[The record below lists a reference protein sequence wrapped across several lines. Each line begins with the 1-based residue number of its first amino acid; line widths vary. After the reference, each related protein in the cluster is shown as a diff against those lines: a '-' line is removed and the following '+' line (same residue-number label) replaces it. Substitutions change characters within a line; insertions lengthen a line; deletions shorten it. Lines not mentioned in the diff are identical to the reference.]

1 MKRKLSHFNQPAYI
15 FMESLFSLFLFAS
28 CALLLWSSA
37 VSYIQ
42 ELKREEQYLENMRV
56 AYEQLYVQVYHQ
68 QYKKADFQYED
79 QGKTQVITIE

>member
-1 MKRKLSHFNQPAYI
+1 MKRKLSRFNQPAYI

-56 AYEQLYVQVYHQ
+56 AYEQLYMQVYHQ
-68 QYKKADFQYED
+68 QYQEADFQYED
-79 QGKTQVITIE
+79 QGKTQVIAIE